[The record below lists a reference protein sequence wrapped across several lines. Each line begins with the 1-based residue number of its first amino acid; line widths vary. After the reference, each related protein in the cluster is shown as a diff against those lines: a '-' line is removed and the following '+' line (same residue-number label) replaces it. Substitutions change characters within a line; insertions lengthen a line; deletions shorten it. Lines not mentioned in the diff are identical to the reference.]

1 MGLNRR
7 SIINTNENTTK
18 DASKISLSDS
28 QKEAIK
34 IAIANKKE
42 NREMDICTLEENK
55 EDIKEVTTEKVELA
69 NDMVKTPIEP
79 INEVTDTI
87 EEDTNVEEVAEE
99 KVVEVQEEKVVVED
113 TNVEEKVAEVQE
125 KEDLNTEKDDIAKII
140 EEENNKSEEDKK
152 VICLDTGIVY
162 ENSKDAESKTV
173 AKANAITRCCRG
185 NCKKAGKLRW
195 QYYSDYLLEK

>member
-7 SIINTNENTTK
+7 SIININENTSK
-18 DASKISLSDS
+18 DANKISLSDS

-55 EDIKEVTTEKVELA
+55 EDIKEVTTEKVELT
-69 NDMVKTPIEP
+69 NDIVKTPTEP
-79 INEVTDTI
+79 INEPTDTI
-87 EEDTNVEEVAEE
+87 EEDTNVVEVVEE
-99 KVVEVQEEKVVVED
+99 KVIEE
-113 TNVEEKVAEVQE
+113 VAEVQE
-125 KEDLNTEKDDIAKII
+125 NEKEEIEDLNAEKDDVAKII

-173 AKANAITRCCRG
+173 AKANAITRCCNG
-185 NCKKAGKLRW
+185 NCKRAGKMRW
-195 QYYSDYLLEK
+195 QYYKDYLLEK

>member
-1 MGLNRR
+1 M
-7 SIINTNENTTK
+7 
-18 DASKISLSDS
+18 A
-28 QKEAIK
+28 
-34 IAIANKKE
+34 
-42 NREMDICTLEENK
+42 
-55 EDIKEVTTEKVELA
+55 
-69 NDMVKTPIEP
+69 KTPIEP
-79 INEVTDTI
+79 INELTDTI
-87 EEDTNVEEVAEE
+87 KEDTNVAEVAEE
-99 KVVEVQEEKVVVED
+99 KVVEVQEEK
-113 TNVEEKVAEVQE
+113 
-125 KEDLNTEKDDIAKII
+125 EDLNTEKDDVTKII

>member
-1 MGLNRR
+1 M
-7 SIINTNENTTK
+7 NTNENTTK
-18 DASKISLSDS
+18 DTNKISLSDS

-42 NREMDICTLEENK
+42 IREIDICTLEENK
-55 EDIKEVTTEKVELA
+55 EDIKEVTTEEVEMVS
-69 NDMVKTPIEP
+69 DMVKTPIEP

-87 EEDTNVEEVAEE
+87 EEDTNVVEVAEE
-99 KVVEVQEEKVVVED
+99 KVVKE
-113 TNVEEKVAEVQE
+113 VAEVQE
-125 KEDLNTEKDDIAKII
+125 NEKEEIEDLNAEEDDVAKII

>member
-7 SIINTNENTTK
+7 SIINTNENTSK
-18 DASKISLSDS
+18 DTSKISLSDS

-42 NREMDICTLEENK
+42 NREIDICTLEENK
-55 EDIKEVTTEKVELA
+55 EDIKEVATEKVELA
-69 NDMVKTPIEP
+69 NDIVKTPTEP
-79 INEVTDTI
+79 INESTDTI
-87 EEDTNVEEVAEE
+87 EEDANTE
-99 KVVEVQEEKVVVED
+99 KEVED
-113 TNVEEKVAEVQE
+113 SNVE
-125 KEDLNTEKDDIAKII
+125 KEDISKII

-173 AKANAITRCCRG
+173 AKSNAITRCCRG

>member
-7 SIINTNENTTK
+7 NVRSVNKK
-18 DASKISLSDS
+18 DKDKDISGISLNDY

-42 NREMDICTLEENK
+42 NNKTDICASEENK
-55 EDIKEVTTEKVELA
+55 EDIKEVATEKVELA
-69 NDMVKTPIEP
+69 NDMVKTPTEP
-79 INEVTDTI
+79 INELTDTI
-87 EEDTNVEEVAEE
+87 EEDTNV
-99 KVVEVQEEKVVVED
+99 VEA
-113 TNVEEKVAEVQE
+113 VEEKEVEVQE
-125 KEDLNTEKDDIAKII
+125 KEDLNTKKEDIAKII

-173 AKANAITRCCRG
+173 AKSNAITRCCNG
-185 NCKKAGKLRW
+185 NCKRAGKMRW
-195 QYYSDYLLEK
+195 QYYRDYLLEK

>member
-55 EDIKEVTTEKVELA
+55 EDIKEVATEKVELA
-69 NDMVKTPIEP
+69 NDIVKTPIEP
-79 INEVTDTI
+79 INELTDTI
-87 EEDTNVEEVAEE
+87 EEDTNVEEVDEE
-99 KVVEVQEEKVVVED
+99 KVIEE
-113 TNVEEKVAEVQE
+113 VAEVQKNE
-125 KEDLNTEKDDIAKII
+125 KEEIEDLNAEKDDVAKII

>member
-7 SIINTNENTTK
+7 SIINTNENTSK

-42 NREMDICTLEENK
+42 NREIDICTLEENK

-69 NDMVKTPIEP
+69 NDVVKTPTEP
-79 INEVTDTI
+79 IKELTDTI
-87 EEDTNVEEVAEE
+87 EEDTDVVEVAEE
-99 KVVEVQEEKVVVED
+99 KVVEKVV
-113 TNVEEKVAEVQE
+113 EVQE
-125 KEDLNTEKDDIAKII
+125 NEKEEIEDLNAEKDDIAKII
-140 EEENNKSEEDKK
+140 EEEKNKSEEDKK

-195 QYYSDYLLEK
+195 QYYKDYLLEK

>member
-1 MGLNRR
+1 MGLKRR
-7 SIINTNENTTK
+7 NVRGINENTSK
-18 DASKISLSDS
+18 DANKISLSDS

-34 IAIANKKE
+34 TAMANKKE
-42 NREMDICTLEENK
+42 SKEIDICALEENK
-55 EDIKEVTTEKVELA
+55 EDIKEVATEKVELA
-69 NDMVKTPIEP
+69 NDMVKTTTEP
-79 INEVTDTI
+79 INELTDTI
-87 EEDTNVEEVAEE
+87 EEDTNV
-99 KVVEVQEEKVVVED
+99 VE
-113 TNVEEKVAEVQE
+113 VAEVQE
-125 KEDLNTEKDDIAKII
+125 NEKDDIAKII

-195 QYYSDYLLEK
+195 QYYKDYLLEK

>member
-7 SIINTNENTTK
+7 SIININENTSK
-18 DASKISLSDS
+18 DDNKISLSDS

-55 EDIKEVTTEKVELA
+55 EDIKEFATEEVELT
-69 NDMVKTPIEP
+69 NDVAKTPIEP
-79 INEVTDTI
+79 INEPTDTI
-87 EEDTNVEEVAEE
+87 EEDTNVVEVSEE
-99 KVVEVQEEKVVVED
+99 KVIEE
-113 TNVEEKVAEVQE
+113 VAEVQE
-125 KEDLNTEKDDIAKII
+125 NEKEEIEDLNAEKEDIAKII
-140 EEENNKSEEDKK
+140 EEESNKSEEDKK

-173 AKANAITRCCRG
+173 AKANAITRCCNG

>member
-1 MGLNRR
+1 MGLKRR
-7 SIINTNENTTK
+7 NVRSVNKK
-18 DASKISLSDS
+18 DKDIGGISLSDY

-42 NREMDICTLEENK
+42 NNKIEICASEENK
-55 EDIKEVTTEKVELA
+55 EDIKEVATEKVELA
-69 NDMVKTPIEP
+69 NDMVKTPTEP
-79 INEVTDTI
+79 INELTDTI
-87 EEDTNVEEVAEE
+87 EEDTNVAEVTEE
-99 KVVEVQEEKVVVED
+99 KVVEVQEEKAVKE
-113 TNVEEKVAEVQE
+113 VAEVQE
-125 KEDLNTEKDDIAKII
+125 KEEKDDIAKIV
-140 EEENNKSEEDKK
+140 EEENNKPEEDKK

>member
-7 SIINTNENTTK
+7 SIININENTSK
-18 DASKISLSDS
+18 DDNKISLSDS

-42 NREMDICTLEENK
+42 NNKIDICASEENK

-69 NDMVKTPIEP
+69 NDMVKTPTEP
-79 INEVTDTI
+79 INELTDIT
-87 EEDTNVEEVAEE
+87 EEDTNVTEVAEE

-113 TNVEEKVAEVQE
+113 ADVEEKEV
-125 KEDLNTEKDDIAKII
+125 EDLNTEKDDVAKII
-140 EEENNKSEEDKK
+140 EEENNKSEEDKR

>member
-7 SIINTNENTTK
+7 SIINTNENTSK

-42 NREMDICTLEENK
+42 NREIDICTLEENK

-69 NDMVKTPIEP
+69 NDVVKTPTEP
-79 INEVTDTI
+79 IKELTDTI
-87 EEDTNVEEVAEE
+87 EEDTDVVEVAEE
-99 KVVEVQEEKVVVED
+99 KVVEKVV
-113 TNVEEKVAEVQE
+113 EVQE
-125 KEDLNTEKDDIAKII
+125 NEKEEIEDLNAEKDDIAKII
-140 EEENNKSEEDKK
+140 EEENNKTEEDKK

-195 QYYSDYLLEK
+195 QYYKDYLLEK

>member
-7 SIINTNENTTK
+7 NVRSVNKK
-18 DASKISLSDS
+18 DKDKDISGISLSDY

-42 NREMDICTLEENK
+42 NNKIEICASEENK

-69 NDMVKTPIEP
+69 NDMVKTPTEP
-79 INEVTDTI
+79 INELTDTI
-87 EEDTNVEEVAEE
+87 EEDTNIKKE
-99 KVVEVQEEKVVVED
+99 VVEVQEKEK
-113 TNVEEKVAEVQE
+113 EET
-125 KEDLNTEKDDIAKII
+125 EDLNTEKDDIAKII
-140 EEENNKSEEDKK
+140 EEESNKSEEDKK

-173 AKANAITRCCRG
+173 AKSNAITRCCNG
-185 NCKKAGKLRW
+185 NCKRAGKMRW
-195 QYYSDYLLEK
+195 QYYRDYLLEK

>member
-7 SIINTNENTTK
+7 SIINVNENTTK
-18 DASKISLSDS
+18 DTNKINLSDY

-42 NREMDICTLEENK
+42 NNKIDICTPEENK
-55 EDIKEVTTEKVELA
+55 EDIKEIVTEKVELA
-69 NDMVKTPIEP
+69 NDIAKTPTEP
-79 INEVTDTI
+79 INELTDTV
-87 EEDTNVEEVAEE
+87 EEDTSVVEVAE
-99 KVVEVQEEKVVVED
+99 
-113 TNVEEKVAEVQE
+113 E
-125 KEDLNTEKDDIAKII
+125 KEDLNTEKDDISKII

-195 QYYSDYLLEK
+195 QYYKDYLLEK

>member
-1 MGLNRR
+1 MGLKRR
-7 SIINTNENTTK
+7 NVRGINENIPK

-34 IAIANKKE
+34 TAIANKKE
-42 NREMDICTLEENK
+42 SKEIDICALEENK

-69 NDMVKTPIEP
+69 NDIVKTPIEP
-79 INEVTDTI
+79 ISESTDTI
-87 EEDTNVEEVAEE
+87 EEDSNDE
-99 KVVEVQEEKVVVED
+99 KEVED
-113 TNVEEKVAEVQE
+113 SNVE
-125 KEDLNTEKDDIAKII
+125 KEDISKII

-195 QYYSDYLLEK
+195 QYYKDYLLEK

>member
-7 SIINTNENTTK
+7 SIMNTNENTTK
-18 DASKISLSDS
+18 DANKISLSDS

-55 EDIKEVTTEKVELA
+55 EDIKEVTTEEVEMVS
-69 NDMVKTPIEP
+69 DMVKTPIEP

-87 EEDTNVEEVAEE
+87 EEDTNVVEVAEE
-99 KVVEVQEEKVVVED
+99 KAIEE
-113 TNVEEKVAEVQE
+113 VAEVQE
-125 KEDLNTEKDDIAKII
+125 NEKEEIEDLNAGKDDVAKII

>member
-1 MGLNRR
+1 MGLKRR
-7 SIINTNENTTK
+7 NVRSVNKK
-18 DASKISLSDS
+18 DKDIGGISLSDY

-42 NREMDICTLEENK
+42 NNKIEICVSEENK
-55 EDIKEVTTEKVELA
+55 EGIKEVTAEKVELA
-69 NDMVKTPIEP
+69 NDMVKTPTEP
-79 INEVTDTI
+79 INELTDTI
-87 EEDTNVEEVAEE
+87 EEDTNIKEE
-99 KVVEVQEEKVVVED
+99 VVEVQEKKK
-113 TNVEEKVAEVQE
+113 EEI
-125 KEDLNTEKDDIAKII
+125 EDLNAEKDDIAKII

>member
-1 MGLNRR
+1 MGLKRR
-7 SIINTNENTTK
+7 NVRSVNKK
-18 DASKISLSDS
+18 DKDIGGISLSDY

-42 NREMDICTLEENK
+42 NNKIEICASEENK
-55 EDIKEVTTEKVELA
+55 EDIKEVATEKVELA
-69 NDMVKTPIEP
+69 NDMVKTPTEP
-79 INEVTDTI
+79 INELTDTI
-87 EEDTNVEEVAEE
+87 EEDTNIKEE
-99 KVVEVQEEKVVVED
+99 VVEVQEKEK
-113 TNVEEKVAEVQE
+113 EET
-125 KEDLNTEKDDIAKII
+125 EDLNTEKDDIAKII
-140 EEENNKSEEDKK
+140 EEESNKSEEDKK

-185 NCKKAGKLRW
+185 NCKKAGKMRW

>member
-7 SIINTNENTTK
+7 SIMNTNENTTK

-79 INEVTDTI
+79 INELTDTI

-113 TNVEEKVAEVQE
+113 TNVKE
-125 KEDLNTEKDDIAKII
+125 KEVEDSNIEKDDIEKII

-195 QYYSDYLLEK
+195 QYYKDYLLEK

>member
-7 SIINTNENTTK
+7 SIININENTSK

-69 NDMVKTPIEP
+69 NDIVKTPIEP
-79 INEVTDTI
+79 INEPTDTI
-87 EEDTNVEEVAEE
+87 EEDTNVVEVAEEE
-99 KVVEVQEEKVVVED
+99 KVVEE
-113 TNVEEKVAEVQE
+113 VAEVQE
-125 KEDLNTEKDDIAKII
+125 NEKEEIEDLNAEKDDVAKII

-173 AKANAITRCCRG
+173 AKANAITRCCNG
-185 NCKKAGKLRW
+185 NCKRAGKMRW

>member
-7 SIINTNENTTK
+7 SIMNINENTTK
-18 DASKISLSDS
+18 DANKISLSDS

-55 EDIKEVTTEKVELA
+55 EDIKEVATEKVELA
-69 NDMVKTPIEP
+69 NDIVKTPIEP
-79 INEVTDTI
+79 INELTDTI
-87 EEDTNVEEVAEE
+87 EEDANVVEVAEE
-99 KVVEVQEEKVVVED
+99 KVIEE
-113 TNVEEKVAEVQE
+113 VAEVQE
-125 KEDLNTEKDDIAKII
+125 NEKEEIEDLNAEKDDVAKII

-162 ENSKDAESKTV
+162 ENSKDASTRTG
-173 AKANAITRCCRG
+173 ANAGAITR
-185 NCKKAGKLRW
+185 NCKGYTKRAGGKSW
-195 QYYSDYLLEK
+195 QFYYDYLLMNIEE

>member
-7 SIINTNENTTK
+7 SIININENTSK

-42 NREMDICTLEENK
+42 NREIDICTLEENK
-55 EDIKEVTTEKVELA
+55 EDIKEVTTEKVELT
-69 NDMVKTPIEP
+69 NDIVKTLIEP
-79 INEVTDTI
+79 ISESTDTI
-87 EEDTNVEEVAEE
+87 EEDTNVVEVAEE
-99 KVVEVQEEKVVVED
+99 KVVEE
-113 TNVEEKVAEVQE
+113 VAEVQE
-125 KEDLNTEKDDIAKII
+125 NEKEEIEDLNAEKDDVAKII

-195 QYYSDYLLEK
+195 QYYKDYLLEK

>member
-7 SIINTNENTTK
+7 SIINTNENTSK
-18 DASKISLSDS
+18 DTNKINLSDS

-55 EDIKEVTTEKVELA
+55 EDIKEVATEKVELA
-69 NDMVKTPIEP
+69 NDIVKSPIEP
-79 INEVTDTI
+79 ISEPTDTI
-87 EEDTNVEEVAEE
+87 EEDTNVVEVVEE
-99 KVVEVQEEKVVVED
+99 KVVEE
-113 TNVEEKVAEVQE
+113 VAEVQE
-125 KEDLNTEKDDIAKII
+125 NEKEEIEDLNAEKDDIAKII

-173 AKANAITRCCRG
+173 AKANAITRCCNG

-195 QYYSDYLLEK
+195 QYYKDYLLEK

>member
-1 MGLNRR
+1 MGLKRR
-7 SIINTNENTTK
+7 NVRGVNENTSK

-34 IAIANKKE
+34 TAIANKKE
-42 NREMDICTLEENK
+42 SKEIDICTLEENK
-55 EDIKEVTTEKVELA
+55 EDIKEVATEEVEIA
-69 NDMVKTPIEP
+69 NDIVKTPIEP
-79 INEVTDTI
+79 INELTDTT
-87 EEDTNVEEVAEE
+87 EEDSNDE
-99 KVVEVQEEKVVVED
+99 KEVED
-113 TNVEEKVAEVQE
+113 SNVE
-125 KEDLNTEKDDIAKII
+125 KEDISKII

-195 QYYSDYLLEK
+195 QYYKDYLLEK